1 VARTVTTSAPGT
13 SPAQAANGAQHG
25 PGAASSYEQLVR
37 LYADYTHT
45 LTDGDIARWPEF
57 FTDTCVYEVNSAE
70 NVENGWPLPVLLCE
84 GRLMIEDRAYA
95 FPNIQVS
102 RPRRIRY
109 LVSGVRVTG
118 QDGDT
123 VTAEAD
129 LLVVQAL
136 RGELPQVVLCG
147 EYRDEIELRPG
158 QRPLFRKKV
167 CVYDHDVIDTA
178 FVLPV

>member
-1 VARTVTTSAPGT
+1 VRTVTTTPGT
-13 SPAQAANGAQHG
+13 SPAQATDGTAHG
-25 PGAASSYEQLVR
+25 HRPASVYEQLVR

-57 FTDTCVYEVNSAE
+57 FTEDCVYEVTSAE

-84 GRLMIEDRAYA
+84 GRLMVEDRAYA

-109 LVSGVRVTG
+109 LVSGIRVTG
-118 QDGDT
+118 HDGDT
-123 VTAEAD
+123 VTAGAD
-129 LLVVQAL
+129 LVVVQAL
-136 RGELPQVVLCG
+136 RGELPRVVLCG
-147 EYRDEIELRPG
+147 EYRDEVRLRDAE
-158 QRPLFRKKV
+158 RPLFRKKV